1 MEASLALVSEDN
13 FSENIAEVL
22 DIRASAAA
30 RKLEDQN
37 ATKRRQILVDD
48 NLDGVC
54 LTGIGRQAQHAHPE
68 LRGRAERKWFWT
80 LQRL

>member
-1 MEASLALVSEDN
+1 MEPSLALVSEDD
-13 FSENIAEVL
+13 FSKDIAEVL

-37 ATKRRQILVDD
+37 ATKRRQILVDG

-54 LTGIGRQAQHAHPE
+54 LAGIGRQAQYAHPE
-68 LRGRAERKWFWT
+68 LRGRAERKWFRT
-80 LQRL
+80 LQGL